1 MVDYQLYLGLSAR
14 SFNSLTEKERCFID
28 YFTKVNMSAISPVM
42 DELYTAGP
50 KGYGSSLIL
59 ARMIKIKE
67 RISSDRELADK
78 LSRNELYRFIT
89 HIDHDHIPA
98 HNTFTNLRAR
108 LGGDGLQKIH
118 RNLVLTANS
127 LGLLTPHIRGLPKN
141 MRKGI
146 ILIADS
152 TFLLTAGSTR
162 GIKGEDGS
170 WLFQDRGASFGR
182 PHHKHTYPVGYKAH
196 SLITINGIPMVS
208 LLSGAHERDS
218 EYIFPLLEELGKRYP
233 TLTCSYIILDRGY
246 DSEEVHRGIYE
257 KFHLIPIIIR
267 KKTVYARGFTSDGL
281 PLCPFGYPM
290 RRKGIDYRHKRTQY
304 ACYKACQRAAQK
316 PLFDCQSLRSTHRFG
331 HTLYTSFREGYRKFG
346 PALPNTIIYKR
357 LKPFRT
363 GIERTYALV
372 KENRYI
378 METSN
383 TYVGL
388 DNVLMH
394 VVEHDIV
401 LTQDIIYDYLN
412 NGQVSPVIKA

>member
-1 MVDYQLYLGLSAR
+1 MVDYQPYLGLPCR
-14 SFNSLTEKERCFID
+14 SYNSLTEKEKSFID
-28 YFTKVNMSAISPVM
+28 YFTKVKMSTISRVM

-89 HIDHDHIPA
+89 HMGHDHIPA
-98 HNTFTNLRAR
+98 HNTFNSLRTR
-108 LGGDGLQKIH
+108 LGVDGLKKIH
-118 RNLVLTANS
+118 GNFVLSANS
-127 LGLLTPHIRGLPKN
+127 LGLLTPIIRGFPKN

-152 TFLLTAGSTR
+152 TFLLTSGSTK
-162 GIKGEDGS
+162 GIKSEDGS
-170 WLFQDRGASFGR
+170 WLFKDQGAAFGR
-182 PHHKHTYPVGYKAH
+182 PHHKHKYPVGYKSH

-208 LLSGAHERDS
+208 LLSGANEYDTD
-218 EYIFPLLEELGKRYP
+218 YIFPLLEELRKRYP
-233 TLTCSYIILDRGY
+233 KLMFSYIILDKGY
-246 DSEEVHRGIYE
+246 DSEEIYRGIYE
-257 KFHLIPIIIR
+257 NFDIIPVIIR
-267 KKTVYARGFTSDGL
+267 KKMVYPKGFTSNGL
-281 PLCPFGYPM
+281 PLCPFNYPM
-290 RRKGIDYRHKRTQY
+290 KRKGIDYRHKRTQY
-304 ACYKACQRAAQK
+304 ACFKVCQKEEQK
-316 PLFDCQSLRSTHRFG
+316 PLFDCKPLYSTNRFG
-331 HTLYTSFREGYRKFG
+331 YALYTYFEHSYRKFG

-357 LKPFRT
+357 LKRFRT

-372 KENRYI
+372 KENRYR

-383 TYVGL
+383 TYVGH

-394 VVEHDIV
+394 VIEHDIV

-412 NGQVSPVIKA
+412 NGQVSPIIKP